1 MNFTLSVTPSNS
13 FSQTVTLTCAGQPA
27 ASNCSISPA
36 SVALNGSTAQM
47 ATVAIMTT
55 SRGEMF
61 PGPRVRPPSMPTGVE
76 WLRILFFFLA
86 AAVLGTLFAARQR
99 RFWVAM
105 ATAGVLALLCVA
117 CGGGGGG
124 GGSTGTPPGTYSI
137 RLTGTSGSLAHGTT
151 ITLNVN

>member
-1 MNFTLSVTPSNS
+1 LNVTPSNG

-47 ATVAIMTT
+47 ATVAITTT
-55 SRGEMF
+55 SRGGMF

-76 WLRILFFFLA
+76 WLRILFFLA
-86 AAVLGTLFAARQR
+86 AAVLCTLFVARQR

-105 ATAGVLALLCVA
+105 ATAGALALLCVA
-117 CGGGGGG
+117 CGGGGG